1 MTPEFDPRRLR
12 YATTPAQVGEF
23 LGALEAHSG
32 PVVLD
37 GETTGRKTV
46 DQPWSRIAC
55 MAFALPRDWDDTDPA
70 VWAVALSHPQA
81 ATREGWRKLLTEI
94 AGVIEDRGFDLVNQN
109 LPFDLKWVRALTG
122 IDLSAQAV
130 WDTAMAARLLQ
141 DEGSVGLKTLV
152 PKMFDI
158 EAWDDGIDFHQRE
171 LEQNAEARAT
181 GRPPQRRIAE
191 RVPLYELMFYAACVA
206 EGQMVLTDRGEVP
219 IERVSREHLLWDGV
233 EWVRHD
239 GVVCK
244 GTQLVLE
251 LDKLRATPDHLVLT
265 EDGDYVCFTSAVA
278 GNRRIAT
285 PAHEAA
291 RGGLLDPDR
300 PSGQASSTSASGSD
314 LHTLRKDLLED
325 GKHAPAWSL
334 GVHVPVG
341 GQVGE
346 GSAGSSA
353 GRSLPRDRAAVHSGA
368 SHQQGARRPW
378 DRVEVRVSGALHPLD
393 IRTSASRN
401 LSGSAVRS
409 DRRRGAL
416 RAGKSSTLYPSAE
429 QQSKTRHR
437 ICAVHGAAGCP
448 GSPVG
453 PDQDGPAGLL
463 PEQIGSRQS
472 APARADGGTDPR
484 APASARVFDIINAGP
499 RNRFTVSG
507 VVVSNCDVFWTWR
520 LAQAQQETFA
530 SWDDM
535 DPEMRQLGRLHEIV
549 SVPTV
554 RAMTRLSGNGLL
566 VDREWMADKRAELV
580 TECEKVDQQIT
591 DLSGLDPCS
600 TYEPSSKIFRD
611 WADRKAAEG
620 LLQPV
625 AVTKTG
631 KISWSYSSL
640 VANRQA
646 GHEMADLL
654 IQYRKASKQV
664 QMLDSWAPFIG
675 ADGRVR
681 PNYNLYRTVTGRL
694 SSSDPNAQQLAR
706 VLKPM
711 VIAPP
716 GKVILEADLSQAEL
730 RIMAFVAPSEPMK
743 QALIRGDDLHRM
755 IAAEILGL
763 KPEDVTKDG
772 RQKGKAINFGFGF
785 TMREEKFIEYA
796 AIQYDTHFSYE
807 EAVAARRAF
816 FDLWEG
822 LEQWHQR
829 VEYEVLSD
837 GYVVSPIG
845 RIRRPAGAKGDY
857 RQQYRAISQATN
869 APVQGFVSDIMM
881 ISAGLITTEM
891 PWITPVACVHDSFVF
906 EVPESRVQEAAEGV
920 RLYMTGEPLY
930 IELRKLGCEL
940 DVPLVV
946 DVKAGARW
954 GIGEEL

>member
-191 RVPLYELMFYAACVA
+191 RVPFYELAFYAALDVA
-206 EGQMVLTDRGEVP
+206 
-219 IERVSREHLLWDGV
+219 
-233 EWVRHD
+233 
-239 GVVCK
+239 
-244 GTQLVLE
+244 
-251 LDKLRATPDHLVLT
+251 
-265 EDGDYVCFTSAVA
+265 Y
-278 GNRRIAT
+278 
-285 PAHEAA
+285 
-291 RGGLLDPDR
+291 
-300 PSGQASSTSASGSD
+300 
-314 LHTLRKDLLED
+314 
-325 GKHAPAWSL
+325 
-334 GVHVPVG
+334 
-341 GQVGE
+341 
-346 GSAGSSA
+346 
-353 GRSLPRDRAAVHSGA
+353 
-368 SHQQGARRPW
+368 
-378 DRVEVRVSGALHPLD
+378 
-393 IRTSASRN
+393 
-401 LSGSAVRS
+401 
-409 DRRRGAL
+409 
-416 RAGKSSTLYPSAE
+416 
-429 QQSKTRHR
+429 
-437 ICAVHGAAGCP
+437 
-448 GSPVG
+448 
-453 PDQDGPAGLL
+453 
-463 PEQIGSRQS
+463 
-472 APARADGGTDPR
+472 
-484 APASARVFDIINAGP
+484 
-499 RNRFTVSG
+499 
-507 VVVSNCDVFWTWR
+507 TWK

-664 QMLDSWAPFIG
+664 QMLDSWTPFIG

-694 SSSDPNAQQLAR
+694 SSSDPNGQQLAR

-755 IAAEILGL
+755 VAAEILGVR
-763 KPEDVTKDG
+763 PEDVTKDG

-906 EVPESRVQEAAEGV
+906 EVPEDRVQEAAAGI
-920 RLYMTGEPLY
+920 RHYMAGEPLY

-946 DVKAGARW
+946 DVKSGPRW
-954 GIGEEL
+954 GIGDEL

>member
-1 MTPEFDPRRLR
+1 MAPEFDPRRLR
-12 YATTPAQVGEF
+12 YVTTPAQVGEF
-23 LGALEAHSG
+23 LDALEAHTG
-32 PVVLD
+32 LVVLD
-37 GETTGRKTV
+37 GETT
-46 DQPWSRIAC
+46 DLNPYQPWSRIAC
-55 MAFALPRDWDDTDPA
+55 LAFALPRDWDDTDPA
-70 VWAVALSHPQA
+70 VWAVALSHPEA
-81 ATREGWRKLLTEI
+81 AVRGEWRGLLVRI
-94 AGVIEDRGFDLVNQN
+94 AESLRYHNFDLVNQN

-191 RVPLYELMFYAACVA
+191 RVPFYELAFYAA
-206 EGQMVLTDRGEVP
+206 G
-219 IERVSREHLLWDGV
+219 
-233 EWVRHD
+233 
-239 GVVCK
+239 
-244 GTQLVLE
+244 
-251 LDKLRATPDHLVLT
+251 
-265 EDGDYVCFTSAVA
+265 
-278 GNRRIAT
+278 
-285 PAHEAA
+285 
-291 RGGLLDPDR
+291 
-300 PSGQASSTSASGSD
+300 
-314 LHTLRKDLLED
+314 
-325 GKHAPAWSL
+325 
-334 GVHVPVG
+334 
-341 GQVGE
+341 
-346 GSAGSSA
+346 
-353 GRSLPRDRAAVHSGA
+353 
-368 SHQQGARRPW
+368 
-378 DRVEVRVSGALHPLD
+378 
-393 IRTSASRN
+393 
-401 LSGSAVRS
+401 
-409 DRRRGAL
+409 
-416 RAGKSSTLYPSAE
+416 
-429 QQSKTRHR
+429 
-437 ICAVHGAAGCP
+437 
-448 GSPVG
+448 
-453 PDQDGPAGLL
+453 
-463 PEQIGSRQS
+463 
-472 APARADGGTDPR
+472 
-484 APASARVFDIINAGP
+484 
-499 RNRFTVSG
+499 
-507 VVVSNCDVFWTWR
+507 DVFWTWR

-535 DPEMRQLGRLHEIV
+535 DPEMRQLGRLHEVV

-554 RAMTRLSGNGLL
+554 WAMTRLSGNGLL
-566 VDREWMADKRAELV
+566 VDREWMADKRAELT
-580 TECEKVDQQIT
+580 TECEKVDQRIT

-611 WADRKAAEG
+611 WADRRAHEG
-620 LLQPV
+620 KLRPM
-625 AVTKTG
+625 AITKTG

-646 GHEMADLL
+646 GYEMADLL

-664 QMLDSWAPFIG
+664 QMLDSWTPFIG

-681 PNYNLYRTVTGRL
+681 PSYNLYRTVTGRL
-694 SSSDPNAQQLAR
+694 SCSDPNAQQCPKS
-706 VLKPM
+706 LKPM

-716 GKVILEADLSQAEL
+716 RKAILEADLSQAEM
-730 RIMAFVAPSEPMK
+730 RIAAFIAPCAPMK
-743 QALIRGDDLHRM
+743 LALARGDDLHRM
-755 IAAEILGL
+755 VAAEILGGR
-763 KPEDVTKDG
+763 PEDVTKED
-772 RQKGKAINFGFGF
+772 RQKGKAVNFGFLF

-906 EVPESRVQEAAEGV
+906 EVPEDRVREAAEGV

-940 DVPLVV
+940 DVPLEI
-946 DVKAGARW
+946 DISAGPRW
-954 GIGEEL
+954 GEGNSV